1 MRHVLAIVAVSVMA
15 VAPTYAVSPPKSTKS
30 EYLVTTSA
38 GFVMSRG
45 EGLRYTM
52 NYELQ
57 KASTEPLY
65 VIALF
70 EIPEVATS
78 PLRVELVVEAGTN
91 EFTVQSP
98 PIRVIT
104 HDTKYEASLELY
116 ADADHTQLL
125 ATHKQQLLFS
135 VPPASE
141 ASMEE
146 QAGIQIR

>member
-1 MRHVLAIVAVSVMA
+1 MRHVLAIVAVYVLA
-15 VAPTYAVSPPKSTKS
+15 VAPAYAASPPRPTKS

-38 GFVMSRG
+38 GFAMSRG

-125 ATHKQQLLFS
+125 ETHKQQLLFS

-146 QAGIQIR
+146 QAGIQIL